1 MSLMRGKEHDAI
13 PCSVSKEFLEYAA
26 NLHPEVFIKNGEINI
41 PKVLFMLGFK
51 IDFDRPDNG
60 YYIMHDRI
68 IRSKSRP
75 YMTYK
80 TTVYNGNVRQELKAW
95 LIDPITGKGKPVYDN
110 TMIHFMAK
118 AYSEVEVLTIED
130 ICDDVLTCIDDVGDH
145 RIYAEGMA
153 NVDKRVDVDKPFRI
167 IVR

>member
-1 MSLMRGKEHDAI
+1 MSLMRGKEYDTI

-26 NLHPEVFIKNGEINI
+26 NLHPEVFIKNGELSI
-41 PKVLFMLGFK
+41 PQVLFMLGFK

-60 YYIMHDRI
+60 YYVMHDRI

-80 TTVYNGNVRQELKAW
+80 TTVYNGNVRQELKSW
-95 LIDPITGKGKPVYDN
+95 LIDPITGKGKPTYDN
-110 TMIHFMAK
+110 TKIHFMAS
-118 AYSEVEVLTIED
+118 AYAEVEVLTIENID
-130 ICDDVLTCIDDVGDH
+130 ESLMTNIDDIGDH
-145 RIYAEGMA
+145 RIYSEGMA
-153 NVDKRVDVDKPFRI
+153 SMDKRVDVDKVFRI